1 MIYFEEPILGF
12 AEGLDVECGKGKK
25 SRMAVMFLDLTTGR
39 REFCLVGSL
48 RLGWDQGIWR
58 GWVGRKTVIFN
69 LVCLRYRL
77 DINGDIK

>member
-1 MIYFEEPILGF
+1 
-12 AEGLDVECGKGKK
+12 
-25 SRMAVMFLDLTTGR
+25 MFLDLTTGR

-48 RLGWDQGIWR
+48 RLGWDQRIWR
-58 GWVGRKTVIFN
+58 GWKGRKIVIFD